1 MNGKKDK
8 AAAFK
13 ISKTTALALAIF
25 FFGAAGLACF
35 FIWLSIVSFHEV
47 SGNPVSYPFNIA
59 GGAVALLCFIISVVF
74 YIKIRKT
81 NISGRGI
88 LIDILTIAVTL
99 PIFFIICA
107 MIYELA

>member
-8 AAAFK
+8 TAAFK
-13 ISKTTALALAIF
+13 IAKTTALALAIS
-25 FFGAAGLACF
+25 FFGAAGLVCF

-47 SGNPVSYPFNIA
+47 SKNPVSYPFSIA

-88 LIDILTIAVTL
+88 FIDILTIAVTL
-99 PIFFIICA
+99 PIFFLICA

>member
-13 ISKTTALALAIF
+13 ISKTTALALAIS

-35 FIWLSIVSFHEV
+35 FIWHSIVSFHEV
-47 SGNPVSYPFNIA
+47 SKNP
-59 GGAVALLCFIISVVF
+59 LLCFIISVVF

-99 PIFFIICA
+99 PIFFLICA

>member
-13 ISKTTALALAIF
+13 ISKTTALALAIS

-47 SGNPVSYPFNIA
+47 SKNPVSYPFSIA
-59 GGAVALLCFIISVVF
+59 GGASCSVVLYIISVVF

-99 PIFFIICA
+99 PIFF
-107 MIYELA
+107 